1 MPDRHAKRSFLAR
14 RLRATHADRQN
25 VRRRAACP
33 RTVAAASPESAE
45 RMVECSLNSQGVE
58 VSVMTTLFS
67 TRTSLGRA
75 SAEKRG
81 IGRTVMLALVAVL
94 ALIVVTA
101 AVFGAA
107 PALAGAVAAVILLI

>member
-1 MPDRHAKRSFLAR
+1 
-14 RLRATHADRQN
+14 
-25 VRRRAACP
+25 
-33 RTVAAASPESAE
+33 
-45 RMVECSLNSQGVE
+45 MVECPLNSQGVE

-67 TRTSLGRA
+67 TRTSLGHA

-107 PALAGAVAAVILLI
+107 PALAGAVAAVILLIAAFTIVWANG

>member
-1 MPDRHAKRSFLAR
+1 M
-14 RLRATHADRQN
+14 
-25 VRRRAACP
+25 
-33 RTVAAASPESAE
+33 AAASPESAE

-58 VSVMTTLFS
+58 VPVMTTLFS
-67 TRTSLGRA
+67 TRTSLGHA
-75 SAEKRG
+75 SAEKRA

-107 PALAGAVAAVILLI
+107 PALAGAVAAVILLIAAFTIVWANG

>member
-1 MPDRHAKRSFLAR
+1 
-14 RLRATHADRQN
+14 
-25 VRRRAACP
+25 
-33 RTVAAASPESAE
+33 VAAASPESAE

-58 VSVMTTLFS
+58 VPVMTTLFS
-67 TRTSLGRA
+67 TRTSLGHA

-81 IGRTVMLALVAVL
+81 IGTVMLALVAVL

-107 PALAGAVAAVILLI
+107 PALAGAVAAVILLIAAFTIVWANG

>member
-1 MPDRHAKRSFLAR
+1 
-14 RLRATHADRQN
+14 
-25 VRRRAACP
+25 
-33 RTVAAASPESAE
+33 
-45 RMVECSLNSQGVE
+45 
-58 VSVMTTLFS
+58 MTTLFS
-67 TRTSLGRA
+67 TRTSLGHA

-107 PALAGAVAAVILLI
+107 PALAGAVAAVILLIAAFTIVWANGYGELFRASPHTIRGASRGIDAPG